1 VDDFSRVSLVGLK
14 LKLRFNS
21 KKYDSIESF
30 KIQTVIRLKYKK
42 NKKIKPIFE
51 MIDKYILAFQM
62 VLVKLGFN
70 F

>member
-42 NKKIKPIFE
+42 KKPIFE